1 VDVSS
6 VRFGPANATTNCI
19 RVRDVNQ
26 DGMPDLMVRFMIPEL
41 GVSCGMERLGLTART
56 YAGDEIFGDDFI
68 RTVSCHNRR

>member
-1 VDVSS
+1 
-6 VRFGPANATTNCI
+6 
-19 RVRDVNQ
+19 
-26 DGMPDLMVRFMIPEL
+26 MPDLLVRFMIPEL